1 MTKEQCIE
9 LILKSL
15 EEIEDVEILMD
26 ILTFIKYY
34 HNN

>member
-15 EEIEDVEILMD
+15 EEIEDVKILMD